1 MEQEDWF
8 IKRCFSQTTF
18 PSLENICL
26 EVDEQEL
33 LSDSLPEVTWKRK
46 PRKSL
51 KSLVVSAL
59 CRKSEVLLLLY
70 QSSFPEF
77 GLSSV
82 FHSISKAQK
91 RNRYVCSVALIWSKN
106 KRRDTGSSRQDTEGI
121 WEEKKY

>member
-51 KSLVVSAL
+51 KS
-59 CRKSEVLLLLY
+59 CC
-70 QSSFPEF
+70 F
-77 GLSSV
+77 SSV
-82 FHSISKAQK
+82 QE
-91 RNRYVCSVALIWSKN
+91 V
-106 KRRDTGSSRQDTEGI
+106 
-121 WEEKKY
+121 